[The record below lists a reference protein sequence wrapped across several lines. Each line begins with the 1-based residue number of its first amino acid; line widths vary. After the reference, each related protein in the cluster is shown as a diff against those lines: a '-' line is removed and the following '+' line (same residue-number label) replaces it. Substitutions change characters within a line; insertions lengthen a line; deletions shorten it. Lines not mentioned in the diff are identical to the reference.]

1 MSNVNLKVLHDS
13 VLIEPISEENKG
25 GIMLPSSAEAKPVK
39 GKIIATGEGSR
50 NSSGERVSLTVKA
63 GDKVFYR
70 TYAGTEIKHDDQK
83 FIVMKE
89 SDILAV
95 INE

>member
-1 MSNVNLKVLHDS
+1 MSNVNLNVLDDS
-13 VLIEPISEENKG
+13 VLIKPISEEKQG
-25 GIMLPSSAEAKPVK
+25 GIMLPSSAEKKPVK
-39 GKIIATGEGSR
+39 GEVIAIGQGSR
-50 NSSGERVSLTVKA
+50 NSSGERVALTVKA

-70 TYAGTEIKHDDQK
+70 QWAGTEVEHNDQK

-95 INE
+95 IK